1 MDEADRLL
9 ELGTDVHKSEGLFL
23 PYNRLHELPAV
34 SLFDKTLS
42 LKRLKVY
49 HRRPLFNK
57 TVSVP

>member
-34 SLFDKTLS
+34 SLFDKTPIVEAIESLS
-42 LKRLKVY
+42 SSSLV
-49 HRRPLFNK
+49 
-57 TVSVP
+57 